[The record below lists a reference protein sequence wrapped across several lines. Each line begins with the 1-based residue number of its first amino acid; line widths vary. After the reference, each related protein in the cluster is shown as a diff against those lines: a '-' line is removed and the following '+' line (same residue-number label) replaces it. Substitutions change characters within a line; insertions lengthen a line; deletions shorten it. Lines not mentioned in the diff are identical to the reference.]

1 MKTLLFA
8 AAAAASLTMAAPVL
22 AQPYPPTPSPAAM
35 PGQDIPVQLDAL
47 RLRVKDGFEQG
58 QLSQGETDRLYKE
71 IDRIRAVAHS
81 DMAADGHLNSH
92 DRTELQVRI
101 DGVSRSIHWQRA
113 EGGAP
118 APMAEAAPP
127 PPMAEAPPPAP
138 VAPLAWSLDQREHW
152 LADRIDRGMDE
163 HHLSGRE
170 VERGR
175 QELSAIRAEQ
185 MHMTQRDGGALS
197 ETDHSYLA
205 HRLDELNTTL
215 KWEGANPP
223 SPWMDGRNTINR

>member
-8 AAAAASLTMAAPVL
+8 AAAAASLCIAAPVL
-22 AQPYPPTPSPAAM
+22 AQPYPATPSPAVM
-35 PGQDIPVQLDAL
+35 PGQDIPLQLDSL
-47 RLRVKDGFEQG
+47 RLRVKNGFDQG

-81 DMAADGHLNSH
+81 DMGSNGHLNSH
-92 DRTELQVRI
+92 DRTELQARI
-101 DGVSRSIHWQRA
+101 DDLSRSIHWKRV
-113 EGGAP
+113 EGAPP
-118 APMAEAAPP
+118 APMPEAAPP
-127 PPMAEAPPPAP
+127 PPPVAEVAPPAP
-138 VAPLAWSLDQREHW
+138 PAPMAWTLDQREQW
-152 LADRIDRGMDE
+152 LSGRIEHGLDE

-175 QELSAIRAEQ
+175 QELAAIRAEQ
-185 MHMTQRDGGALS
+185 AHMTERDGGALS

-215 KWEGANPP
+215 KWEGQNPMA
-223 SPWMDGRNTINR
+223 PWMAM